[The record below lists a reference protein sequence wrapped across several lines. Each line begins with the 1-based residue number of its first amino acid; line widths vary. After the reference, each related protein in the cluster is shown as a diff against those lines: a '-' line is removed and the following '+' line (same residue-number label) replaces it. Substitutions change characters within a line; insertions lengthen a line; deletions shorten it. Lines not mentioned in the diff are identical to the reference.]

1 MNKITKLL
9 ALSFLIIALVAT
21 TGCID
26 QEQKTPIYPDSQEI
40 DIPNKVSEKLD
51 DEILPNS
58 TLTAYKTQ
66 SEPEEVRQWYND
78 ELSQNDWNQQ
88 FEKFNATVWRKGTSF
103 LAITVFD
110 QQKSNQLFEM
120 NQTTFLVVD
129 AT

>member
-9 ALSFLIIALVAT
+9 GLSFLIIALVASA
-21 TGCID
+21 GCLE
-26 QEQKTPIYPDSQEI
+26 QEQEVQLYPDSEEI
-40 DIPNKVSEKLD
+40 EIPSNVSEKLD

-66 SEPEEVRQWYND
+66 SEPEEVREWYND
-78 ELSQNDWNQQ
+78 ELSQNGWDQQ

-103 LAITVFD
+103 IAISVFD

-120 NQTTFLVVD
+120 NQTTFIVVD